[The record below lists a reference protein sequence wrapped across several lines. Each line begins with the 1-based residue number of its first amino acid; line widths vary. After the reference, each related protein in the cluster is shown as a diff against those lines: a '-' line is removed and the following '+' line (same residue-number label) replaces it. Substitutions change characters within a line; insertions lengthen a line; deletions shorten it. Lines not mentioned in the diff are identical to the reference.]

1 MALMVHPDS
10 SVMPISSKRQKQ
22 RLLVVDK
29 SLDFGALFPQ
39 AVLDDGEVDGDGCTK
54 WGCP

>member
-1 MALMVHPDS
+1 
-10 SVMPISSKRQKQ
+10 MPISSKRSVNVGQKQ

-39 AVLDDGEVDGDGCTK
+39 AVFDDGEVDGDGCTK